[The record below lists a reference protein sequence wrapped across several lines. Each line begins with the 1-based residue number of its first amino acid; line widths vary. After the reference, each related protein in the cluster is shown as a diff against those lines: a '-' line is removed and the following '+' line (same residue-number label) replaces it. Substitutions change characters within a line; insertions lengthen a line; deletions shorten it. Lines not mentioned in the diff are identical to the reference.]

1 MGAPLHRT
9 GARRPSPSR
18 QSRARLTPPLGE
30 RLRESSLTDVGR
42 IAVTG
47 SVAFDTIMVFPGRF
61 SDHILPDK
69 THLINVSFLVNRLER
84 RRGGTAANIAYTLA
98 LLGERPLLCAA
109 VGADFTEYGAALS
122 RTGVD
127 TSAAL
132 GCDDVPTASCFITT
146 DHDDNQITAFFPGA
160 MGRAAD
166 IDLRACE
173 DLEHVIVAPDSPD
186 GMAAHIAQ
194 SREMGVRLVFAPAQQ
209 IPAISDA
216 TLRAGLDAAWLV
228 VGNDYELELVRNR
241 TGRDVSTIA
250 EQAIVALT
258 KGARGSELHRG
269 AEVFE
274 IPAVPPQRVV
284 DPTGAGDAYIAG
296 LLAGLRRGLD
306 LPGAGRMASLA
317 ATYAVEEHGPQAHRF
332 TLAEFGAR
340 HRQAFGSEPA
350 PVREVAPGRVTRR
363 R

>member
-1 MGAPLHRT
+1 M
-9 GARRPSPSR
+9 
-18 QSRARLTPPLGE
+18 
-30 RLRESSLTDVGR
+30 GR

-69 THLINVSFLVNRLER
+69 THFINVSFLVNRLER

-122 RTGVD
+122 RAGVD

-132 GCDDVPTASCFITT
+132 GCDDVATASCFITT

-160 MGRAAD
+160 MARGAD
-166 IDLRACE
+166 IDLRAYE
-173 DLEHVIVAPDSPD
+173 DVEDVVVAPDSPD

-209 IPAISDA
+209 IPAISDT

-241 TGRDVSTIA
+241 TGLAVEAIA
-250 EQAIVALT
+250 EHAIVALT
-258 KGARGSELHRG
+258 KGARGSQIHQG
-269 AEVFE
+269 ADRVDV
-274 IPAVPPQRVV
+274 PAVPAEAVV

-306 LPGAGRMASLA
+306 LEGAGRMAALA
-317 ATYAVEEHGPQAHRF
+317 ATYAVEQHGPQAHRF
-332 TLAEFGAR
+332 TVAEYRAR
-340 HRQAFGSEPA
+340 HRQVFGAEPVAALAPA
-350 PVREVAPGRVTRR
+350 PVTRR
-363 R
+363 G